1 MIYFPLPAVTCS
13 SMYFSSLIFLSL
25 TKFISQLV
33 PHISRSDFQKHFQTF
48 RTAKRI
54 TFDGPKVYAK
64 KAGRVHE
71 DQLKVC
77 SWEVSHYFWRP
88 PYLDYFRWQFFVHHH
103 VRTICDYL
111 MDSHHLKT
119 HPLELLFSS
128 GPSWCRVLHRW
139 TRLFGFLTC
148 LTEDDHMQA
157 KPWMSK

>member
-1 MIYFPLPAVTCS
+1 MDPKC
-13 SMYFSSLIFLSL
+13 M
-25 TKFISQLV
+25 TKLHQF
-33 PHISRSDFQKHFQTF
+33 
-48 RTAKRI
+48 
-54 TFDGPKVYAK
+54 YAK

-139 TRLFGFLTC
+139 THLFAFFNVLNWRWLYASTTMDLQIKRWHDKCWLQSYRSSIGTGLDRQGRMERHGWKKSSSC
-148 LTEDDHMQA
+148 PGCCWWWH
-157 KPWMSK
+157 